1 MRVEIVGL
9 NETALEIDLAVI
21 PREGEYLRF
30 VDDSGNEIE
39 AEIAAITHYI
49 HTSTQKQ
56 RIKIELRPI
65 N

>member
-1 MRVEIVGL
+1 MRVEILGL
-9 NETALEIDLAVI
+9 TDSVMELDLAVI

-30 VDDSGNEIE
+30 VDASGQEVD

-49 HTSTQKQ
+49 HTDTQAQ
-56 RIKIELRPI
+56 HIRIQLRPQ